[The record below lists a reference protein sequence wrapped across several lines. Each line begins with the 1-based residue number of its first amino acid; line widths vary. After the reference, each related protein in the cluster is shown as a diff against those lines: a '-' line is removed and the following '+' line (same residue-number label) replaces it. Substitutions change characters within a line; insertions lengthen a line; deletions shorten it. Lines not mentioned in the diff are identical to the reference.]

1 MNKTILII
9 EDDLFVRELYERIL
23 EKRGFVVEAVE
34 DGIQGLEL
42 ARSKSFDLILLDIM
56 LPKKNGLAIL
66 KDLREKGSSTERTP
80 VFLLTNLGQE
90 SIVREAFRIGA
101 DGYLLKARFLPKQ
114 VVEEIESFFLDEN
127 KRQQDRVEE

>member
-1 MNKTILII
+1 
-9 EDDLFVRELYERIL
+9 L

-34 DGIQGLEL
+34 DGIQGLER

-66 KDLREKGSSTERTP
+66 KDLREKGSGTEKTP

-114 VVEEIESFFLDEN
+114 VVEEIESFFLGAN

>member
-114 VVEEIESFFLDEN
+114 VVEEIESFFLDE
-127 KRQQDRVEE
+127 KTTRSCRRIT